1 MEVMMMEKKMLVTQA
16 LDQRDLLVKK
26 ICDKI
31 RKASFT
37 ETKKHNEEK
46 VMERRVTQKE
56 FEKEARSF
64 YQQIID
70 LIHWYDKVD
79 QAILR
84 SNAETIIETSYG
96 TMSIANALA
105 LRSRL
110 SCSNAY
116 DSDSNFEG
124 NLMMKLQEE
133 LNEKIRVMEQ
143 KNKGLQNTAETM
155 RLSILGKDTKTK
167 DETPLKVVDV
177 YVQENTTELIDPLNV
192 RKKIDELNER
202 RETILNELDTKIKV
216 SNATTFVEINL

>member
-1 MEVMMMEKKMLVTQA
+1 MMEQKMLVAQA

-56 FEKEARSF
+56 FEKEARSS

-110 SCSNAY
+110 NCSNAY

-202 RETILNELDTKIKV
+202 RETMLNELDTKIKV
-216 SNATTFVEINL
+216 SNATTFVEIN

>member
-1 MEVMMMEKKMLVTQA
+1 MMEKKMLVTQA

-56 FEKEARSF
+56 FEKEARSS

-110 SCSNAY
+110 NCSNAY

-143 KNKGLQNTAETM
+143 KNKGLQNMAETM

-192 RKKIDELNER
+192 RKKIDELNKR

-216 SNATTFVEINL
+216 SNATTFVEIN

>member
-1 MEVMMMEKKMLVTQA
+1 MEVMMMEKTMLVTQA

-56 FEKEARSF
+56 FEKEARSS

-110 SCSNAY
+110 NCSNAY

-192 RKKIDELNER
+192 RKKIDELNKR

-216 SNATTFVEINL
+216 SNATTFVEIN

>member
-1 MEVMMMEKKMLVTQA
+1 MMEKKMLVTQA

-56 FEKEARSF
+56 FEKEARSS

-110 SCSNAY
+110 NCSNAY

-192 RKKIDELNER
+192 RKKINELNER

-216 SNATTFVEINL
+216 SNATTFVEIN

>member
-110 SCSNAY
+110 NCSNAY

-216 SNATTFVEINL
+216 SNATTFVEIN

>member
-1 MEVMMMEKKMLVTQA
+1 MEKKMLVTQA

-56 FEKEARSF
+56 FEKEARSS

-110 SCSNAY
+110 NCSNAY

-155 RLSILGKDTKTK
+155 RLSILGKDTKPK

-192 RKKIDELNER
+192 RKKINELNER

-216 SNATTFVEINL
+216 SNATTFVEIN

>member
-1 MEVMMMEKKMLVTQA
+1 MEVMMMEQKMLVTQA

-56 FEKEARSF
+56 FEKEARSS

-79 QAILR
+79 QAILH

-216 SNATTFVEINL
+216 SNATTFVEIN

>member
-1 MEVMMMEKKMLVTQA
+1 MMEKKMLVTQA

-56 FEKEARSF
+56 FEKEARSS

-110 SCSNAY
+110 NCSNAY

-124 NLMMKLQEE
+124 NLMMKLEEE

-216 SNATTFVEINL
+216 SNATTFVEIN

>member
-1 MEVMMMEKKMLVTQA
+1 MMEKKMLVTQA

-56 FEKEARSF
+56 FEKEARSS

-96 TMSIANALA
+96 AMSIANALA

-110 SCSNAY
+110 NCSNAY

-155 RLSILGKDTKTK
+155 RLSILGKDTKPK
-167 DETPLKVVDV
+167 DETPLKVVGV

-192 RKKIDELNER
+192 RKKINELNER

-216 SNATTFVEINL
+216 SNATTFVEIN

>member
-56 FEKEARSF
+56 FEKEARSS

-216 SNATTFVEINL
+216 SNATTFVEIN

>member
-1 MEVMMMEKKMLVTQA
+1 MMEKKMLVTQA

-46 VMERRVTQKE
+46 VMERKVTQKE
-56 FEKEARSF
+56 FEKEARSS

-84 SNAETIIETSYG
+84 SNAETMIETSYG

-110 SCSNAY
+110 NCSNAY

-216 SNATTFVEINL
+216 SNATTFVEIN

>member
-1 MEVMMMEKKMLVTQA
+1 MEQKMLVTQA

-56 FEKEARSF
+56 FEKEARSS

-96 TMSIANALA
+96 AMSIANALA

-110 SCSNAY
+110 NCSNAY

-124 NLMMKLQEE
+124 NLMMKLEEE

-192 RKKIDELNER
+192 RKKINELNER

-216 SNATTFVEINL
+216 SNATTFVEIN

>member
-1 MEVMMMEKKMLVTQA
+1 MMEKKMLVTQA

-56 FEKEARSF
+56 FEKEARSS

-124 NLMMKLQEE
+124 NLMMKLQED

-155 RLSILGKDTKTK
+155 RLSILGKDTKAK

-216 SNATTFVEINL
+216 SNATTFVEIN

>member
-1 MEVMMMEKKMLVTQA
+1 MMEKTMLVTQA

-56 FEKEARSF
+56 FEKEARSS

-110 SCSNAY
+110 NCSNAY

-192 RKKIDELNER
+192 RKKIDELNKR

-216 SNATTFVEINL
+216 SNATTFVEIN

>member
-1 MEVMMMEKKMLVTQA
+1 MEVMMMEQKMLVTQA

-56 FEKEARSF
+56 FEKEARSS

-96 TMSIANALA
+96 AMSIANALA

-110 SCSNAY
+110 NCSNAY

-124 NLMMKLQEE
+124 NLMMKLEEE

-216 SNATTFVEINL
+216 SNATTFVEIN

>member
-56 FEKEARSF
+56 FEKEARSS

-110 SCSNAY
+110 NCSNAY

-143 KNKGLQNTAETM
+143 KNKGLQNMAETM

-192 RKKIDELNER
+192 RKKIDELNKR

-216 SNATTFVEINL
+216 SNATTFVEIN

>member
-1 MEVMMMEKKMLVTQA
+1 MMEQKMLVTQA

-56 FEKEARSF
+56 FEKEARSS

-84 SNAETIIETSYG
+84 SNAETMIETSYG

-110 SCSNAY
+110 NCSNAY

-124 NLMMKLQEE
+124 NLMMKLEEE

-192 RKKIDELNER
+192 RKKINELNER

-216 SNATTFVEINL
+216 SNATTFVEIN

>member
-1 MEVMMMEKKMLVTQA
+1 MMEQKMLVTQA

-56 FEKEARSF
+56 FEKEARSS

-96 TMSIANALA
+96 AMSIANALA

-110 SCSNAY
+110 NCSNAY

-124 NLMMKLQEE
+124 NLMMKLEEE

-192 RKKIDELNER
+192 RKKINELNER

-216 SNATTFVEINL
+216 SNATTFVEIN

>member
-1 MEVMMMEKKMLVTQA
+1 MLVTQA

-56 FEKEARSF
+56 FEKEARSS

-110 SCSNAY
+110 NCSNAY

-192 RKKIDELNER
+192 RKKIDELNKR

-216 SNATTFVEINL
+216 SNATTFVEIN

>member
-56 FEKEARSF
+56 FEKEARSS

-96 TMSIANALA
+96 AMSIANALA

-110 SCSNAY
+110 NCSNAY

-192 RKKIDELNER
+192 RKKINELNER

-216 SNATTFVEINL
+216 SNATTFIEIN

>member
-56 FEKEARSF
+56 FEKEARSS

-110 SCSNAY
+110 NCSNAY

-216 SNATTFVEINL
+216 SNATTFVEIS

>member
-1 MEVMMMEKKMLVTQA
+1 MLVTQA

-56 FEKEARSF
+56 FEKEARSS

-192 RKKIDELNER
+192 RKKINELNER

-216 SNATTFVEINL
+216 SNATTFVEIN

>member
-1 MEVMMMEKKMLVTQA
+1 MMEKKMLVTQA

-56 FEKEARSF
+56 FEKEARSS

-110 SCSNAY
+110 SCSNTY

-155 RLSILGKDTKTK
+155 RLSILGKNTKTK

-216 SNATTFVEINL
+216 SNATTFVEIN

>member
-1 MEVMMMEKKMLVTQA
+1 MEQKMLVTQA

-56 FEKEARSF
+56 FEKEARSS

-96 TMSIANALA
+96 AMSIANALA

-110 SCSNAY
+110 NCGNAY
-116 DSDSNFEG
+116 DSDYNFEG
-124 NLMMKLQEE
+124 NHMMKLEQE

-192 RKKIDELNER
+192 RKKINELNER

-216 SNATTFVEINL
+216 SNATTFVEIN

>member
-56 FEKEARSF
+56 FEKEARSS

-110 SCSNAY
+110 NCSNAY

-216 SNATTFVEINL
+216 SNATTFVEIN

>member
-1 MEVMMMEKKMLVTQA
+1 MLVTQA

-46 VMERRVTQKE
+46 VMERKVTQKE
-56 FEKEARSF
+56 FEKEARSS

-84 SNAETIIETSYG
+84 SNAETMIETSYG

-110 SCSNAY
+110 NCSNAY

-192 RKKIDELNER
+192 RKKINELNER

-216 SNATTFVEINL
+216 SNATTFVEIN

>member
-56 FEKEARSF
+56 FEKEARSS

-110 SCSNAY
+110 NCSNAY

-124 NLMMKLQEE
+124 NLMMKLEEE

-192 RKKIDELNER
+192 RKKINELNER

-216 SNATTFVEINL
+216 SNATTFVEIN

>member
-1 MEVMMMEKKMLVTQA
+1 MMEKKMLVTQA

-56 FEKEARSF
+56 FEKEARSS

-110 SCSNAY
+110 NCSNAY

-192 RKKIDELNER
+192 RKKIDELNKR

-216 SNATTFVEINL
+216 SNATTFVEIN

>member
-1 MEVMMMEKKMLVTQA
+1 MEKKMLVTQA

-56 FEKEARSF
+56 FEKEARSS

-96 TMSIANALA
+96 AMSIANALA

-110 SCSNAY
+110 NCSNAY

-177 YVQENTTELIDPLNV
+177 YVQKNTTELIDPLNV
-192 RKKIDELNER
+192 RKKINELNER

-216 SNATTFVEINL
+216 SNATTFVEIN

>member
-1 MEVMMMEKKMLVTQA
+1 MMEQKMLVTQA

-56 FEKEARSF
+56 FEKEARSS

-96 TMSIANALA
+96 AMSIANALA

-110 SCSNAY
+110 NCSNAY

-124 NLMMKLQEE
+124 NLMMKLKEE

-192 RKKIDELNER
+192 RKKINELNER

-216 SNATTFVEINL
+216 SNATTFVEIN

>member
-1 MEVMMMEKKMLVTQA
+1 MEVMMMEQKMLVTQA

-56 FEKEARSF
+56 FEKEARSS

-110 SCSNAY
+110 NCSNAY

-192 RKKIDELNER
+192 RKKINELNER

-216 SNATTFVEINL
+216 SNATTFVEIN

>member
-1 MEVMMMEKKMLVTQA
+1 MMEKKMLVTQA

-56 FEKEARSF
+56 FEKEARSS

-96 TMSIANALA
+96 TMSIANVLA

-110 SCSNAY
+110 NCSNAY

-216 SNATTFVEINL
+216 SNATTFVEIN

>member
-1 MEVMMMEKKMLVTQA
+1 MMEKKMLVTQA

-56 FEKEARSF
+56 FEKEARSS

-84 SNAETIIETSYG
+84 SNAETMIETSYG
-96 TMSIANALA
+96 AMSIANALA

-110 SCSNAY
+110 NCSNAY

-124 NLMMKLQEE
+124 NLMMKLEEE

-192 RKKIDELNER
+192 RKKINELNER

-216 SNATTFVEINL
+216 SNATTFVEIN

>member
-1 MEVMMMEKKMLVTQA
+1 MMEKKMLVTQA

-56 FEKEARSF
+56 FEKEARSS

-216 SNATTFVEINL
+216 SNATTFVEIN

>member
-1 MEVMMMEKKMLVTQA
+1 MMEKKMLVTQA

-26 ICDKI
+26 ICCKI

-56 FEKEARSF
+56 FEKEARSS

-96 TMSIANALA
+96 AMSIANALA

-110 SCSNAY
+110 NCSNAY

-192 RKKIDELNER
+192 RKKINELNER

-216 SNATTFVEINL
+216 SNATTFVEIN

>member
-1 MEVMMMEKKMLVTQA
+1 MLVTQA

-56 FEKEARSF
+56 FEKEARSS

-110 SCSNAY
+110 NCSNAY

-202 RETILNELDTKIKV
+202 REKILNELDTKIKV
-216 SNATTFVEINL
+216 SNATTFVEIN

>member
-1 MEVMMMEKKMLVTQA
+1 MMEQKMLVTQA

-56 FEKEARSF
+56 FEKEARSS

-70 LIHWYDKVD
+70 LIRWYDKVD

-96 TMSIANALA
+96 AMSIANALA

-110 SCSNAY
+110 NCSNAY

-124 NLMMKLQEE
+124 NLMMKLEEE

-192 RKKIDELNER
+192 RKKINELNER

-216 SNATTFVEINL
+216 SNATTFVEIN